1 MKRLVKFAG
10 LSVLLAAGAFGQMR
24 GFGRGGFGS
33 GGFGRGGLVH
43 RGFVGGGRIGFGH
56 GFGHFGFQSG
66 FRGFIGGP
74 GFGFGFGRFPVF
86 HGFVHRRFFSPF
98 FQTPFFSPWAVWP
111 AFGGG
116 YAYPYPV
123 FGGGYAYP
131 YGGYGPYPQSPN
143 VIIVYPP
150 APSAPA
156 PSGPEIISS
165 QSEVRDDAADA
176 PKRDPVF
183 FLIPLKDHSVHS
195 AVAYWVEGDAL
206 HFVTT
211 QGKHDQVAIEAVDRA
226 VSEKLNEGREIR
238 FRLPAAKD

>member
-10 LSVLLAAGAFGQMR
+10 LSVLLGAGAFGQMR
-24 GFGRGGFGS
+24 GFARGGFGR

-74 GFGFGFGRFPVF
+74 GFRFGLGRFPVSR
-86 HGFVHRRFFSPF
+86 GFVHRRFFSPF
-98 FQTPFFSPWAVWP
+98 FQTPFFTPWAVW
-111 AFGGG
+111 
-116 YAYPYPV
+116 PV

-131 YGGYGPYPQSPN
+131 YDAYALYPQSPN

-150 APSAPA
+150 APSEPA

-165 QSEVRDDAADA
+165 QSEARGDAADA

-183 FLIPLKDHSVHS
+183 FLIPLKDHSVYS

-211 QGKHDQVAIEAVDRA
+211 EGRHNQVAVESVDRPL
-226 VSEKLNEGREIR
+226 SEKLNEGREIN